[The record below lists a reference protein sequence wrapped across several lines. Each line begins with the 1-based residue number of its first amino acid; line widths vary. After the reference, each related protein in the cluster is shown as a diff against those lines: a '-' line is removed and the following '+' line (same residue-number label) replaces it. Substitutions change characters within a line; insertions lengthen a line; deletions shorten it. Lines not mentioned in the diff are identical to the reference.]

1 MVNITFRNSRN
12 FTLLEK
18 KLIQLFEDFLKK
30 SGLEGEDIDITID
43 YEQSSYS
50 LEFEF
55 LEKHYKKNSYNPIH
69 AAKEAIAAI
78 SKGLRKTAVS

>member
-12 FTLLEK
+12 FTFIRE

-30 SGLEGEDIDITID
+30 SGLEGEDIDITIG

-55 LEKHYKKNSYNPIH
+55 FRKHYKRILTTLFMLP
-69 AAKEAIAAI
+69 
-78 SKGLRKTAVS
+78 RKQ